1 MRERPRMRAGVAKKK
16 ISPAM
21 WPTLWARAPGRFVRF
36 LDFVFFAERR
46 VATATV
52 HCLRATRQ
60 TVTRLAWAGSGTCNA
75 TTRDETSGTRSNI
88 AVLNVSTPQ

>member
-60 TVTRLAWAGSGTCNA
+60 TRLAWAGTCNA
-75 TTRDETSGTRSNI
+75 TTRDESGTRNI